1 MGSMQ
6 VEGYGSKLS
15 RPRGGLASGRL
26 GRLAALAAALALA
39 GCTHEPDLSAVHAE
53 AHKAVKRY
61 DIVQSLAANGDVVVG
76 GTQSG
81 AVLVSRDS
89 GKTWARQALGPV
101 SLTGLAVCP
110 DGSFVGIDFNHKV
123 WAADAAGANWTSTVL
138 DKPRVPLAVACDAQ
152 GRWHVAGSGAR
163 IAHSADRG
171 ASWQVADLDE
181 DAQITAIQMLDERQG
196 IALGEFGLV
205 ARSDDGGATWK
216 KGTPIAGE
224 FYPYAVLFLD
234 RNEGYASGLAGAVLR
249 TKDGGASWK
258 KIENATQ
265 APLYRLFLHAGKAAG
280 VGAGGVVARLEGDR
294 VSAIAYPDAA
304 PVFLGAGA
312 SVPGQSAVA
321 IGGPGGLVRVVGT
334 AVN

>member
-1 MGSMQ
+1 M
-6 VEGYGSKLS
+6 EGYGSKIL
-15 RPRGGLASGRL
+15 RLRGERAPGCRNRL
-26 GRLAALAAALALA
+26 TILAAALAIA
-39 GCTHEPDLSAVHAE
+39 GCMQAPDMSAVDGE

-61 DIVQSLAANGDVVVG
+61 DIVQSLAANAHVVVG

-81 AVLVSRDS
+81 AVLISRDS

-123 WAADAAGANWTSTVL
+123 WAGDAAGANWKSSVL
-138 DKPRVPLAVACDAQ
+138 DKPRVPLAVTCDAR

-171 ASWQVADLDE
+171 ASWQVAELGE
-181 DAQITAIQMLDERQG
+181 DAQITALQMIDERQG

-205 ARSDDGGATWK
+205 ARSDDGGTTWK

-234 RNEGYASGLAGAVLR
+234 GKQGYASGLAGAVLR
-249 TKDGGASWK
+249 TRDGGASWN
-258 KIENATQ
+258 KIDNATQ
-265 APLYRLFLHAGKAAG
+265 APLYRLFLHDGKASG

-312 SVPGQSAVA
+312 SVPGQSAIA